1 MAKKRYQST
10 IINNN
15 KWTNAHFDRMSMA
28 VPKGEGEIIKAHAA
42 AMGESLN
49 AFLTRAARETMERD
63 KANEQR

>member
-1 MAKKRYQST
+1 MANKYAEARYRAVAKYKAA
-10 IINNN
+10 NY
-15 KWTNAHFDRMSMA
+15 DRMGMN
-28 VPKGEGEIIKAHAA
+28 VPKGQKAEIVAHAA